1 MANSKIVEVLPVIET
16 VDPAV
21 QAVNEMVSLTLFF
34 FETFKAFK
42 YVNYLEDLKDDEEQ
56 VTDYLLDLQ
65 LAEIAVNS
73 TTFVEVPSMPNAVLK
88 LEGWMIPCEGE
99 SAYVGTIYLI
109 RIIDG
114 KQLQDPFIKVH
125 EEQAFACSSNLVNGI
140 IAQYKKNNSKWSLN
154 SVVNIVKNR
163 LTVKSLQEKAAAKVQ
178 REHDK
183 TLLNEAV
190 KSASWDDLEDFFI

>member
-1 MANSKIVEVLPVIET
+1 MANSTIVEVLPVIET

-34 FETFKAFK
+34 FETFKSFK
-42 YVNYLEDLKDDEEQ
+42 YVNYLEELEADEEQ

-99 SAYVGTIYLI
+99 SAYVGTIYI
-109 RIIDG
+109 VRIIDG
-114 KQLQDPFIKVH
+114 KQSKEPFIKVYQ
-125 EEQAFACSSNLVNGI
+125 EWVFACSSPFINALI
-140 IAQYKKNNSKWSLN
+140 SQHKKSNPKWSIN
-154 SVVNIVKNR
+154 SVTNIVKNR
-163 LTVKSLQEKAAAKVQ
+163 LTVKSLQEKALAKIDH
-178 REHDK
+178 EMKK

-190 KSASWDDLEDFFI
+190 KSASWDGLEDFFI